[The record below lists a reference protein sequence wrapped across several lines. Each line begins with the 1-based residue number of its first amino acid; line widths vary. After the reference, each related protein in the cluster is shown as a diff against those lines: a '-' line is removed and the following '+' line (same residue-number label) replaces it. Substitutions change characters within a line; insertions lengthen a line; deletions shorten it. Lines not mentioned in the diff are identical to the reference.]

1 MHKTHIVQS
10 KRSDSELNNVVK
22 LMNQGKQNT
31 PLRKVLFVGT
41 ALHNLVLS
49 SIEMLLEFASSL
61 K

>member
-1 MHKTHIVQS
+1 MYKTHIVQS

-31 PLRKVLFVGT
+31 PLRKVFFVGT
-41 ALHNLVLS
+41 ALPNLVLS